1 VATGCGE
8 LQPGGQDAGIG
19 DVDLHVHFSRLDTL
33 KGDGIDV
40 RDSHDDLKNPAP
52 KPDWHLWQCPS
63 IAALRRSTSCR
74 RSQGTPARGA
84 ALPVATNRQEFQVG
98 I

>member
-1 VATGCGE
+1 M
-8 LQPGGQDAGIG
+8 
-19 DVDLHVHFSRLDTL
+19 DLNIDFPRFNAL
-33 KGDGIDV
+33 KRHCVYV

-74 RSQGTPARGA
+74 RPQGTPARGA
-84 ALPVATNRQEFQVG
+84 ALPLTTNRQEFQVG